1 MEQNI
6 EKYDLIIIGA
16 SIAGNYLTFL
26 LSKSNLKI
34 AVLEDHKEIGIPF
47 QCAGIVSQK
56 LSKLIELPKEIVL
69 NRVNT
74 AKIVSPSGNFI
85 NLSGNER
92 PYIIDRIKL
101 DRLFYN
107 KVKDDPNITY
117 YLGERYKSFEYRID
131 DGKRYLFIETSKRR
145 IIAKMLVGCDGPL
158 SLVGKQLKVKND
170 VIYASQIRIKANFY
184 DQEAAMYFNPQWKQ
198 LFGWIVPEGNGIYR
212 IGIASA
218 KNINKC
224 FKCFLNEVSVKINN
238 KIDQQGGIIPY
249 GIMNKLAF
257 DNILL
262 LGDAAGQVKAT
273 TGGGIIMLLTAAKY
287 ASNCVN
293 LCIKNGNFSKRY
305 IKKNYE
311 KPCSQTIGRELKLH
325 FIIRLILEN
334 FRNKDFE
341 IFFKIIKE
349 NKIEHLVSFYGDM
362 DFPKA
367 LVIKLLRNRT
377 VLGFMFKFLI
387 KNPVIIFKI
396 LKLFI

>member
-367 LVIKLLRNRT
+367 LFIKLLRNRT